1 MSRFSGLLGFVRTE
15 LSDGG
20 IYNEVSTEIKAKGTF
35 RKISSRVY
43 SEQEVN
49 ASVRLANEISV
60 IGNNEIFN
68 HLNSLKYVVWKG
80 TKWSVTT
87 ITLEPPRVIIVL
99 GGVYNGNV

>member
-20 IYNEVSTEIKAKGTF
+20 IYNEVATEIKVKGTF

-49 ASVRLANEISV
+49 ASVRLA
-60 IGNNEIFN
+60 NEIFN

-87 ITLEPPRVIIVL
+87 ITLEPPRVIIML

>member
-20 IYNEVSTEIKAKGTF
+20 VYIEVATEVKVKGILK
-35 RKISSRVY
+35 KISSRVY

-68 HLNSLKYVVWKG
+68 HLTSLKYVVWKG

-87 ITLEPPRVIIVL
+87 ITVEPPRVSIVL

>member
-20 IYNEVSTEIKAKGTF
+20 VYIEVATEVKVKGILK
-35 RKISSRVY
+35 KISSRTY

-68 HLNSLKYVVWKG
+68 HLTSLKYVVWKG

-87 ITLEPPRVIIVL
+87 ITVEPPRVNIIL

>member
-20 IYNEVSTEIKAKGTF
+20 IYNEVATEIKVKGTF

-60 IGNNEIFN
+60 IGNNVIFI